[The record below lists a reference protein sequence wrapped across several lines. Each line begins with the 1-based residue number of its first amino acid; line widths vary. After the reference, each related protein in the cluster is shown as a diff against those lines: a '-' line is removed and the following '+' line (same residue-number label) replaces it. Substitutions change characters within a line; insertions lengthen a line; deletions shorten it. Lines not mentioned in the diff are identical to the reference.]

1 MKQKYPMHEIFAS
14 CQSVAFQMQSSA
26 SVSRSLRTA
35 FVKCASNVLTEMSR
49 MAATSLYLSFDC
61 QVQAVNSFLADKL
74 FFGSR
79 FGRCEKVDGDFV
91 QRYLLHVLFAIIAD
105 RLVAGYRIYVR
116 IEIRDAG

>member
-35 FVKCASNVLTEMSR
+35 FAKCASNVLTEM
-49 MAATSLYLSFDC
+49 
-61 QVQAVNSFLADKL
+61 
-74 FFGSR
+74 SR